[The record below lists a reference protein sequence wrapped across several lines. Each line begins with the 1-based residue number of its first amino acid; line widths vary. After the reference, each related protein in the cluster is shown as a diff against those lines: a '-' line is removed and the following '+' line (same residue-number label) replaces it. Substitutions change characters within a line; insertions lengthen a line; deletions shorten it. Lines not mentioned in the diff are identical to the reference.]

1 MHPIGQR
8 KCCHCHEYFTP
19 DARHRERQRYC
30 VAPVC
35 RRASKGASQARWLRR
50 PENRAYFRGPEN
62 VKRVQAWRAANPGY
76 GKRRRGEQDTLQDLM
91 KTQTP
96 RPQGPPAPD
105 VEMPLQET
113 WQDQPPL
120 LVGLIAQLTGSA
132 LQEDMA
138 VVMRRLIARGQ
149 ALLEPNPKN
158 HDRKTHLVSG
168 TCAAGAA
175 AF

>member
-1 MHPIGQR
+1 M
-8 KCCHCHEYFTP
+8 
-19 DARHRERQRYC
+19 
-30 VAPVC
+30 
-35 RRASKGASQARWLRR
+35 
-50 PENRAYFRGPEN
+50 
-62 VKRVQAWRAANPGY
+62 KRVQAWRAANPGY
-76 GKRRRGEQDTLQDLM
+76 GKRRRGEQDALQDLM

-138 VVMRRLIARGQ
+138 AVMRRLIARGQ

-168 TCAAGAA
+168 TCEAGAA